1 MNEDYCYDDINDDI
15 RPTEWNP
22 TVPVK
27 MKRYEELIRKEVL
40 LRQIRRMVEEEPG
53 EYYVNREPLK
63 KILAVL
69 E

>member
-1 MNEDYCYDDINDDI
+1 MKEPINGMTDAVVAVAL
-15 RPTEWNP
+15 P
-22 TVPVK
+22 
-27 MKRYEELIRKEVL
+27 RYEDLIRKEVL
-40 LRQIRRMVEEEPG
+40 LRQIQRIVEEEPG

>member
-1 MNEDYCYDDINDDI
+1 MNEFINGMTDAVVAVAL
-15 RPTEWNP
+15 P
-22 TVPVK
+22 
-27 MKRYEELIRKEVL
+27 RYEELIRKEVL
-40 LRQIRRMVEEEPG
+40 LRQIQRMVEEEPG